1 MSKRINFEVSEEEH
15 KKIKMEALK
24 NDLSIKDFFM
34 LAVNKKRNNSF
45 DNAKKRS
52 KI

>member
-1 MSKRINFEVSEEEH
+1 MSKRINFDVSEEEH
-15 KKIKMEALK
+15 KRIKVETAKLGI
-24 NDLSIKDFFM
+24 SIKDFFM
-34 LAVNKKRNNSF
+34 LAVNKKRKNSF